1 MTRFLTIIAALF
13 AFAIATPAMAQ
24 VQMHFHSFNGSVFF
38 GRYPHA
44 FVVLEGKLADGTRV
58 NENYGFTAAD
68 PSPAVLR
75 GPVKHKVMAEP
86 PKYVQSTNRH
96 FSVTLSDEQVA
107 KVRATMRKW
116 RDAPGDAYDLD
127 TRSCIHF
134 VGEMARIAGLDVV
147 YPKKMLRRPKKW
159 LNHLTRLNPELGA
172 APIK

>member
-13 AFAIATPAMAQ
+13 AFVIATPAMAQ

-44 FVVLEGKLADGTRV
+44 FVVLEGTLEATGEPV
-58 NENYGFTAAD
+58 SENYGFTAKSVSTAIL
-68 PSPAVLR
+68 S
-75 GPVKHKVMAEP
+75 EP

-116 RDAPGDAYDLD
+116 RDAPGNAYDLD